1 MNEYIKDISFDDIFN
16 LYYPRCILFAT
27 KLLGNK
33 WDAEEAVQELFINLW
48 LKGKLD
54 TINGSVK
61 SYLFKSVFNICIDVH
76 RKNKVKQ
83 KNEADGPEAKEAA
96 IPFNNPLLE
105 EELEKHITEAIN
117 QLPEKRRQIFLMS
130 RDEGLSYRQIAEKL
144 ALSEKTVETQIS
156 RSLKQL
162 KTALSEYLPTIL
174 F

>member
-48 LKGKLD
+48 SKGKLD

-61 SYLFKSVFNICIDVH
+61 SYLFKSVFNICIDVQ

-83 KNEADGPEAKEAA
+83 KNETDAPEANDAA

-105 EELEKHITEAIN
+105 EELEKHISDAIN
-117 QLPEKRRQIFLMS
+117 QLPEKRRQVFLMS

-162 KTALSEYLPTIL
+162 KASLSEYLPSVL